1 MLTDDNT
8 LRSDNEQADLDVAL
22 LVKVAR
28 QLAAAGSLHDL
39 LAEMIHFV
47 TTVVESSSCMVYV
60 LENDELIL
68 RASKDL
74 PHGAVGRLKIEAAR
88 GVTGWTT
95 EGGRWPIVI
104 TQGAYEDP
112 RFTFFNESPQDRFEA
127 VLSVPVISGKR
138 LVGVV
143 NVQNRLKHQ
152 YTDREIRLIATI
164 GFLVG
169 AEIEK
174 TRLRNENSYLSNKLE
189 TRTAIEHAKSILQ
202 RTLKIGE
209 DDAYRIL
216 QRESQQRRQSMKEIA
231 DAIILSDELKL
242 GLPASQRNSSA
253 S

>member
-1 MLTDDNT
+1 
-8 LRSDNEQADLDVAL
+8 
-22 LVKVAR
+22 VAR

-209 DDAYRIL
+209 DDAYRVL